1 MIEYHFYAGLRP
13 SELSFVAEKIVR
25 CDLNNI
31 ATVFGCSQYDETFDK
46 EKLINKIL
54 LDWDKNLINI
64 EDEPPARY
72 ILVKKLIE
80 LKQRTL
86 QEHLSGKEFEKIIKE
101 IDIYGNS

>member
-13 SELSFVAEKIVR
+13 SELSFVAEKIAC

-54 LDWDKNLINI
+54 LDWDKNLNS
-64 EDEPPARY
+64 EDEPRY

-86 QEHLSGKEFEKIIKE
+86 QEHLSEKEFEKIIKE